1 MAIMKRIFFTASIIF
16 FTGKAE
22 DLLRAG
28 KREGGVETSPR
39 INPQTH

>member
-1 MAIMKRIFFTASIIF
+1 MKRIFFTAFTILS
-16 FTGKAE
+16 TGKTE
-22 DLLRAG
+22 DLLREG